1 MSFRSILILLL
12 CSTAWGDIYVS
23 STGSGSTCS
32 SSVPCSVSTGFG
44 QFSSGSSTTI
54 HFASGTYSTGFDVTK
69 NGTSSGSPL
78 TLQCDNG
85 AASAI
90 SAQNQCKVTGTIS
103 FANIGI
109 FVEANNVVVK
119 GFDVGNNPNM
129 GAGIIGA
136 NANTNVHILGNYV
149 HDLAQNVYNTAH
161 ATPPGPG
168 CPENGAIGAGSVG
181 IQVNGNI
188 VKNFGKWP
196 KDSACHVSQGIYV
209 LDGQV
214 YNNLVTGVPVGGIQI
229 AYACGSQVS
238 NNVVISAGQGIIIEN
253 NNGCAGHNTTA
264 NNYIGAISSG
274 GNAIFFLS
282 GTAKCTSGN
291 PNLFS
296 HNITDGGVGVFSAGP
311 FSCDTVTNAGTPVQ
325 SGSSFFVNYQ
335 LNGTGDYH
343 LKSGSA
349 GIGAGST
356 SCTSGGTSPCTPV
369 NDIAGIAHG
378 TLSVGVYSSTSAPNI
393 PNPPSGLGVVVN

>member
-136 NANTNVHILGNYV
+136 NANTNIHILGNYV

-161 ATPPGPG
+161 TVGPG
-168 CPENGAIGAGSVG
+168 CPENGAVGAGSVG
-181 IQVNGNI
+181 IQVYGNI
-188 VKNFGKWP
+188 IKHFGVFP
-196 KDSACHVSQGIYV
+196 RPSGCNVAQGIYV

-214 YNNLVTGVPVGGIQI
+214 YDNLVIGVPVGGIQI
-229 AYACGSQVS
+229 ANACGSQVS
-238 NNVVISAGQGIIIEN
+238 NNTIISSLNAILIEN
-253 NNGCAGHNTTA
+253 NNGCAGHNTFA
-264 NNYIGAISSG
+264 NNYGANYTNFIFVTSG
-274 GNAIFFLS
+274 S
-282 GTAKCTSGN
+282 AKCTGGT

-296 HNITDGGVGVFSAGP
+296 HNIKDGSGTTFSAGP
-311 FSCDTVTNAGTPVQ
+311 FSCDTVNDAPTSTQAAT
-325 SGSSFFVNYQ
+325 SYFVNYKTD
-335 LNGTGDYH
+335 GSGDYH

-349 GIGAGST
+349 GIGTGSA

-369 NDIAGIAHG
+369 NDIAGVAFG
-378 TLSVGVYSSTSAPNI
+378 TLSVGAYSSTSAPNI